1 MTPRRKTLLVSL
13 VGLLWAGGLLAA
25 YWWFE
30 IRYIRPFSEQTTLF
44 SGDSLRLPAEL
55 AGPGA
60 IRLVH
65 FWDPACPC
73 NVGNQ
78 QHLGELIERFAGKGV
93 EFHVLQKPG
102 SQGRLP
108 DNLAALRPLAGLPGS
123 EQLPASPAVAIWD
136 RDGRLAYFGPYSEGA
151 VCTSSNSFIEPIL
164 EALLQGRP
172 VDATHTLAVGCY
184 CP

>member
-1 MTPRRKTLLVSL
+1 MASLAPVFRVNAMTPRRKTLLVSL

-78 QHLGELIERFAGKGV
+78 QHL
-93 EFHVLQKPG
+93 
-102 SQGRLP
+102 
-108 DNLAALRPLAGLPGS
+108 
-123 EQLPASPAVAIWD
+123 AS
-136 RDGRLAYFGPYSEGA
+136 
-151 VCTSSNSFIEPIL
+151 
-164 EALLQGRP
+164 
-172 VDATHTLAVGCY
+172 
-184 CP
+184 

>member
-1 MTPRRKTLLVSL
+1 MASLAPVFRVNAMTPRRKTLLVSL

-108 DNLAALRPLAGLPGS
+108 DNLVALRPRRSARFR
-123 EQLPASPAVAIWD
+123 AVAGQP
-136 RDGRLAYFGPYSEGA
+136 GRGDLGPRRPPG
-151 VCTSSNSFIEPIL
+151 
-164 EALLQGRP
+164 LLRP
-172 VDATHTLAVGCY
+172 L
-184 CP
+184 